1 MKITFSPLRRHY
13 RAGCMHPIEHSL
25 CKTCSECTKTKKTY
39 LVRFKG
45 NSAIYLPRLPT
56 CRVCCPRIPVRVC
69 LYTKNANAK
78 GNAKAITLGTLP
90 TDGFDTHFR
99 KSDENF
105 QFAMHNPDSH
115 YKDIHRRTIEIVQR
129 NRTLEDNCCLKVYN
143 AHIKLAS
150 PISG

>member
-1 MKITFSPLRRHY
+1 MKITSSPLRRHY

-56 CRVCCPRIPVRVC
+56 CRVCCLRIRARVC
-69 LYTKNANAK
+69 SYTENAKANANAK
-78 GNAKAITLGTLP
+78 GNAKATTLGTLP
-90 TDGFDTHFR
+90 IDGFDTHFS

-105 QFAMHNPDSH
+105 QFAMHIPEG
-115 YKDIHRRTIEIVQR
+115 TVQR
-129 NRTLEDNCCLKVYN
+129 RLQERNRNST
-143 AHIKLAS
+143 AS
-150 PISG
+150 SHF